1 MPPDAHEPS
10 RADGAQWKA
19 AIDRGTLPLVLAV
32 AVIIWL
38 PRLQGPID
46 LRWDG
51 GVYYILGTS
60 LAQGTGYRLLN
71 EPGEIEAVQYPPL
84 LPALVAASQ
93 LALGTSDPTI
103 VGGWLRYAAFFVF
116 LAYMSLVV
124 RFLRHYLPARS
135 TLVAA
140 LFCLFSLHV
149 YFLSDLLFPEIL
161 FSLATLVFLVAL
173 RRDETRLVSIGTYLA
188 AVSSYAL
195 RTIGT
200 AAFAV
205 WVLDSLI
212 RRPGDRDP
220 RIRGR
225 FGQAIVRLALVV
237 MAVAAWQAYVASVAS
252 SHEYSHPAYP
262 YQRAPY
268 MFYNVTYTRNIA
280 LRDPFAPEKGRLSAA
295 TLLRRIGGN
304 ALALP
309 AYAGETLSIPRGYL
323 DAWAYPWIGGRP
335 GVASL
340 VSRGAFLSLYTFGAV
355 FVLGGFALLLVRG
368 EWKIPL
374 YVALYVAAVC
384 LTPFRAQSLRYLM
397 PIAPLLALSLV
408 VSVTTLVDR
417 CSRSPASGAARAVRR
432 GAVGVLALAFVAEV
446 TCCAAVYA
454 YERGWVSY
462 IDRNGEPVTGRLF
475 YYTDLYRGFDQSIDF
490 VRERAAASDV
500 IAAGMPHWVH
510 LRTGLKT
517 VMPPFELNAAKAH
530 ELLDSVPVAYMIVGR
545 DVIDSQRY
553 MLPVVRQFPAR
564 WKAVYAASAG
574 DWAVYQRVNRRVP

>member
-1 MPPDAHEPS
+1 MPPDAHAPA
-10 RADGAQWKA
+10 RADRARWKT
-19 AIDRGTLPLVLAV
+19 AIDRGTLPIVLAV

-46 LRWDG
+46 LRLDG
-51 GVYYILGTS
+51 GVYYIRGTS

-103 VGGWLRYAAFFVF
+103 VGGWLRYAAFFAF
-116 LAYMSLVV
+116 LVYMSLVV
-124 RFLRHYLPARS
+124 RFLRHHLSARS

-140 LFCLFSLHV
+140 LFCLFSVHV

-161 FSLATLVFLVAL
+161 FSLATLVFLLAM
-173 RRDETRLVSIGTYLA
+173 RRDGTRLDSTWAYLA

-200 AAFAV
+200 VAFAV
-205 WVLDSLI
+205 WLLDSLI
-212 RRPGDRDP
+212 K
-220 RIRGR
+220 GR
-225 FGQAIVRLALVV
+225 FRQAIVRLALVA
-237 MAVAAWQAYVASVAS
+237 MAVAAWQAYVASVES
-252 SHEYSHPAYP
+252 SPEYSHPAYA

-280 LRDPFAPEKGRLSAA
+280 LRDPFAPEKGRLSAV

-309 AYAGETLSIPRGYL
+309 TYVGETLSVPRGYL
-323 DAWAYPWIGGRP
+323 DAWSYPWVGGRP
-335 GVASL
+335 VAASL
-340 VSRGAFLSLYTFGAV
+340 VSRGAFLGLYTFGAV
-355 FVLGGFALLLVRG
+355 FVLGGFALLLLRG
-368 EWKIPL
+368 DWKIPL

-384 LTPFRAQSLRYLM
+384 MTPFRAQSLRYLM

-408 VSVTTLVDR
+408 VSVTALVDACR
-417 CSRSPASGAARAVRR
+417 RSPASGYARLVRR
-432 GAVGVLALAFVAEV
+432 GAVGVLGLAFLAELV
-446 TCCAAVYA
+446 CFAAVYA
-454 YERGWVSY
+454 YERGSVSY

-475 YYTDLYRGFDQSIDF
+475 YYTDSYRGFDQSIDF
-490 VRERAAASDV
+490 VRRRAATSDV
-500 IAAGMPHWVH
+500 IAAGMPHWVY

-517 VMPPFELNAAKAH
+517 VMPPFVLDAARTH
-530 ELLDSVPVAYMIVGR
+530 ELLDGVPVAYMIVGR
-545 DVIDSQRY
+545 DVIESQRY
-553 MLPVVRQFPAR
+553 MLPVVRQFPER
-564 WKAVYAASAG
+564 WKIVYAASAG
-574 DWAVYQRVNRRVP
+574 DWAVYQRINRGVP